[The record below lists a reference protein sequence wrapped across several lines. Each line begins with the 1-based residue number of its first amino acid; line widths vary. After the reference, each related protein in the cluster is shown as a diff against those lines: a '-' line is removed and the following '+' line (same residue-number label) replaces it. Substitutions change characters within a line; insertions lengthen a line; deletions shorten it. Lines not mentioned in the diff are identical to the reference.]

1 MISSYLS
8 IAGLDCPVSLI
19 ESKIELIQTYLAQ
32 HGLGATAPQRYY
44 VPELG
49 EGGSCSLFGQLQADP
64 FELSTVVNIS
74 DNHNLKCRNA
84 LQAIVD
90 CVVKESQ
97 VDWFG
102 IYQKVTHDAQEQ
114 LVKLAYFGAESRACF
129 PLNETFAALSNNVK
143 VGLSKRARVINDIPE
158 YLTKGGEYYTCDPKV
173 LAESCLPLLSDDNQL
188 LGIIDAEAFKLDFFD
203 DENLALLI
211 AACLVIPKYLL
222 N

>member
-1 MISSYLS
+1 MVSSYLS
-8 IAGLDCPVSLI
+8 TAGLECPVSLI

-32 HGLGATAPQRYY
+32 HGLDTKAPLNYY

-49 EGGSCSLFGQLQADP
+49 EGGSCSLFGHLQAEP
-64 FELSTVVNIS
+64 FELSSVVNIT
-74 DNHNLKCRNA
+74 DDKNLERINC

-102 IYQKVTHDAQEQ
+102 IYQKVTHDSQQQ

-143 VGLSKRARVINDIPE
+143 VGLSKRARVINDIPT
-158 YLTKGGEYYTCDPKV
+158 YLTEGGEYYTCDPKV
-173 LAESCLPLLSDDNQL
+173 LAESCLPLLSGDNQL
-188 LGIIDAEAFKLDFFD
+188 LGIIDAEAFKLHFFD
-203 DENLALLI
+203 DEQLALLI
-211 AACLVIPKYLL
+211 AACFVIPKYLL

>member
-1 MISSYLS
+1 MVSSYLS
-8 IAGLDCPVSLI
+8 TAGLECPVSLI

-32 HGLGATAPQRYY
+32 HGLDTKAPLNYY

-49 EGGSCSLFGQLQADP
+49 EGGSCSLFGHLQAEP
-64 FELSTVVNIS
+64 FELSSVVNIT
-74 DNHNLKCRNA
+74 DDKNLERLNC

-102 IYQKVTHDAQEQ
+102 IYQKVTHDSQQQ

-143 VGLSKRARVINDIPE
+143 VGLSKRARVINDIPT
-158 YLTKGGEYYTCDPKV
+158 YLTEGGEYYTCDPKV
-173 LAESCLPLLSDDNQL
+173 LAESCLPLLSGDNQL
-188 LGIIDAEAFKLDFFD
+188 LGIIDAEAFKLHFFD
-203 DENLALLI
+203 DEQLALLI
-211 AACLVIPKYLL
+211 AACFVIPKYLL

>member
-1 MISSYLS
+1 MVSSYLS
-8 IAGLDCPVSLI
+8 TAGLECPVSLI

-32 HGLGATAPQRYY
+32 HGLDTKAPLHYY
-44 VPELG
+44 VPVLG
-49 EGGSCSLFGQLQADP
+49 EGGSCSLFGHLQAEP
-64 FELSTVVNIS
+64 FELSSVVNIT
-74 DNHNLKCRNA
+74 DDKNLERLNC

-102 IYQKVTHDAQEQ
+102 IYLKVTHDSQQQ

-143 VGLSKRARVINDIPE
+143 VGLSKRARVINDIPT
-158 YLTKGGEYYTCDPKV
+158 YLTEGGEYYTCDPKV
-173 LAESCLPLLSDDNQL
+173 LAESCLPLLSGDNQL
-188 LGIIDAEAFKLDFFD
+188 LGIIDAEAFKLHFFD
-203 DENLALLI
+203 DEQLALLI
-211 AACLVIPKYLL
+211 AACFVIPKYLL